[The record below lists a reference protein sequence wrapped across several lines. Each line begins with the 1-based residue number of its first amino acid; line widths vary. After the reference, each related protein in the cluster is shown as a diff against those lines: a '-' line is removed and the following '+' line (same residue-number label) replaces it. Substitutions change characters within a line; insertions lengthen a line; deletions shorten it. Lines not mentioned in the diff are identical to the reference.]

1 MKVLLLQN
9 KIRFYNSTMSK
20 KNTIIIAL
28 LGLMALPVFMESC
41 ASKKCGCLNNLN
53 YVSPRKKR

>member
-1 MKVLLLQN
+1 
-9 KIRFYNSTMSK
+9 MSK

-28 LGLMALPVFMESC
+28 LGLMALPVFIESC